1 MRVTLLKPH
10 GARADAVNV
19 FEIDAALHQL
29 VEAGGSDLHLK
40 VGTPPLM
47 RVNGALGPIPGEAEL
62 RPADTERVAAGIL
75 PTDEHR
81 AEFASDG
88 EADFA
93 YALPG

>member
-1 MRVTLLKPH
+1 M
-10 GARADAVNV
+10 

-47 RVNGALGPIPGEAEL
+47 RVNGALGPIPGEAAL
-62 RPADTERVAAGIL
+62 RHEDTERVVADIL

-88 EADFA
+88 
-93 YALPG
+93 